1 MTKIICQVYRSSK
14 KNDMY
19 LYVDKKEDLSR
30 VPAPL
35 LTLFGAP
42 KAAMV
47 LMLSEEK
54 KLARV
59 DVNDVMQQII
69 EKGYFL
75 QMPAGE
81 DDDMRQIANLNSKL
95 SRA

>member
-1 MTKIICQVYRSSK
+1 
-14 KNDMY
+14 MY
-19 LYVDKKEDLSR
+19 LYVDKKDELTR

-35 LTLFGAP
+35 LSLFGAP

-47 LMLSEEK
+47 IVLSEDK

-59 DVNDVMQQII
+59 DAKDVMQQIT

-75 QMPAGE
+75 QMPTS
-81 DDDMRQIANLNSKL
+81 DDDEMRTIANLNSKL

>member
-1 MTKIICQVYRSSK
+1 MTKMICQIYRSSK
-14 KNDMY
+14 KSDMY
-19 LYVDKKEDLSR
+19 LYVDKKDDLSR

-35 LTLFGAP
+35 LTLFGTP

-47 LMLSEEK
+47 QMLTEEK

-59 DVNDVMQQII
+59 DAKDVMQQITD
-69 EKGYFL
+69 KGYFL
-75 QMPAGE
+75 QMPTP
-81 DDDMRQIANLNSKL
+81 DDDEMRQIANLNSKL